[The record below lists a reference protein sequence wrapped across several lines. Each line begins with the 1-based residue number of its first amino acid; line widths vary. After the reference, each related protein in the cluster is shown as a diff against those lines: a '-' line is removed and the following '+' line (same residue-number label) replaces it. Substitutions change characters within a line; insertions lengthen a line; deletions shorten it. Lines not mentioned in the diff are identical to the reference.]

1 MSERK
6 DVLVSEQEI
15 EKQKEYI
22 KKMKVIIE
30 DKYLAQG
37 VTPKFMAVTFGCQM
51 NAHDSEKLIGMLVEM
66 GFEQTEKETDAD
78 LIFYNTC
85 TIREN
90 AENKVYGNLGYLKSV
105 KKNKPDLK
113 VVLCGCMMQQDAVL
127 DTIKKKYK
135 HVDVIFGTFN
145 LYRFAELL
153 YTNYETNSMVI
164 DVWEEHGEIIEDL
177 PTIREFKYKASVNIM
192 YGCNNF
198 CTYCIVPYVRGR
210 ERSRKPAEIIKEVEN
225 LVKDGVVEVTL
236 LGQNVNSYGKNLEEE
251 ITFSKLLRMLNEV
264 EGLERIRFMTS
275 HPKDLSDELIETM
288 AECDKVCNHLH
299 LPIQSGS
306 NKLLKLMNRKYTKE
320 SYLEIVRKAKE
331 AIPNV
336 SFTTDIIVGFPQE
349 TDEDNLETIEVVEE
363 VGYTLA
369 FTFLYS
375 VRSGTP
381 AANMDGKIEESVA
394 KKRFN
399 ALNDRLNVSIASLN
413 ESHVGKTFKVLVED
427 FSKHD
432 DSFLTGRTEGFNIVH
447 FKSDNKD
454 LIGKI
459 VDVKIVDFKTYYL
472 IGEMVL

>member
-1 MSERK
+1 MSEK
-6 DVLVSEQEI
+6 KEVLVSEQEI

-22 KKMKVIIE
+22 KKMKVLIA

-37 VTPKFMAVTFGCQM
+37 ITPKFMPVTFGCQM

-66 GFEQTEKETDAD
+66 GYEQTDKETDAD

-105 KKNKPDLK
+105 KKNKKDLK
-113 VVLCGCMMQQDAVL
+113 VVLCGCMMQQDAVI
-127 DTIKKKYK
+127 DTIKKKHK

-153 YTNYETNSMVI
+153 YTNFETESMVI
-164 DVWEEHGEIIEDL
+164 DIWEEHGEIIEDL

-192 YGCNNF
+192 FGCNNF

-210 ERSRKPAEIIKEVEN
+210 ERSRKSSEILKEVEG
-225 LVKDGVVEVTL
+225 LVKDGVVEITL
-236 LGQNVNSYGKNLEEE
+236 LGQNVNSYGKNTEEDV
-251 ITFSKLLRMLNEV
+251 TFAKLLRMLCEI

-275 HPKDLSDELIETM
+275 HPKDLSDELILAM
-288 AECDKVCNHLH
+288 AECDKICNHLH

-320 SYLEIVRKAKE
+320 SYLEIVEKAKK

-336 SFTTDIIVGFPQE
+336 SFTTDIIVGFPDE
-349 TDEDNLETIEVVEE
+349 TDEDNLETIDVVEK

-381 AANMDGKIEESVA
+381 AASMENKIDESTA
-394 KKRFN
+394 KRRFN
-399 ALNDRLNVSIASLN
+399 ELNDRLNTSIAKLN
-413 ESHVGKTFKVLVED
+413 ESHLGETYKVLVED

-432 DSFLTGRTEGFNIVH
+432 NSFLTGRTEGFNLVH
-447 FKSDNKD
+447 FKCDNKD

-459 VDVKIVDFKTYYL
+459 VNVKIVDFKTYYL
-472 IGEMVL
+472 IGELI